1 MRKALAY
8 LAVGLATTAPRAA
21 AQDPRLAA
29 RLTEPDRAQVQALI
43 DSARSAGLPSE
54 PLVDRA
60 LEGAAKRAPGDRI
73 LAAVRRLRTELS
85 AARDALGAGANPG
98 ELTAGASALRAGA
111 RPDDLRRLRDLR
123 GDQPVTVAA
132 AVLADLVAVGVPA
145 DSATAA
151 VLRVAA
157 LVNDAEFLAF
167 RRNVERD
174 VALGASPSAALA
186 VRLGGVSDVRS
197 LGAEGAAP
205 SSSPRSGP
213 RKP

>member
-1 MRKALAY
+1 MRSTLAILAL
-8 LAVGLATTAPRAA
+8 GLGVAAPAAT

-29 RLTEPDRAQVQALI
+29 RLLEPDRALVQALL
-43 DSARSAGLPSE
+43 DSARAAGLPVE

-60 LEGAAKRAPGDRI
+60 LEGASKRATGDRI
-73 LAAVRRLRTELS
+73 VAAVRRYWDEL
-85 AARDALGAGANPG
+85 ALARDALGTRASTA

-111 RPDDLRRLRDLR
+111 GPDDLRQLRELR
-123 GDQPVTVAA
+123 AAQPVTVAA

-151 VLRVAA
+151 VLSVATM
-157 LVNDAEFLAF
+157 VDDAEFLAF

-174 VALGASPSAALA
+174 VALGASPIAALG
-186 VRLGGVSDVRS
+186 VRLSGLAGLRATTES
-197 LGAEGAAP
+197 AP
-205 SSSPRSGP
+205 STSPPSGP